1 MQATGIAPAAQIWSQ
16 AQGTLGQL
24 TGTVNMF
31 RNGGALQG
39 YLQNAQNVNYWLSV
53 PSSSHTSQPANY
65 WSATQTTANN
75 QMVKEIA
82 QQETQIQSD
91 AQMLQRLQSQA
102 GSVQT
107 QRQALDLANEMSG
120 LEQKS
125 LLEIRTLMVSQQ
137 QALAA
142 RSGTVA
148 NDEAM
153 RQAAT
158 QTFYGTQIS
167 AQPHTGY
174 AP

>member
-1 MQATGIAPAAQIWSQ
+1 
-16 AQGTLGQL
+16 
-24 TGTVNMF
+24 
-31 RNGGALQG
+31 
-39 YLQNAQNVNYWLSV
+39 
-53 PSSSHTSQPANY
+53 
-65 WSATQTTANN
+65 
-75 QMVKEIA
+75 MVKEIA

>member
-1 MQATGIAPAAQIWSQ
+1 
-16 AQGTLGQL
+16 
-24 TGTVNMF
+24 
-31 RNGGALQG
+31 
-39 YLQNAQNVNYWLSV
+39 
-53 PSSSHTSQPANY
+53 
-65 WSATQTTANN
+65 
-75 QMVKEIA
+75 MVKEIA
-82 QQETQIQSD
+82 QQEAQIQTD
-91 AQMLQRLQSQA
+91 AQTLQRLTSQA

-148 NDEAM
+148 NKEAM
-153 RQAAT
+153 SQAVT
-158 QTFYGTQIS
+158 QQFYGTQI
-167 AQPHTGY
+167 APQPHTGY